1 MNNHQNR
8 AGQSTREMAE
18 RQTRNRVWFAIL
30 TIGGILL
37 ILLVAYDLHSLG
49 VGGIGAVGVW
59 VAARVVVNRPHPSS
73 PKCPRARNLG
83 EGNIE

>member
-59 VAARVVVNRPHPSS
+59 VAARVVMNSS
-73 PKCPRARNLG
+73 MSKQRMGQPGKTDRQS
-83 EGNIE
+83 